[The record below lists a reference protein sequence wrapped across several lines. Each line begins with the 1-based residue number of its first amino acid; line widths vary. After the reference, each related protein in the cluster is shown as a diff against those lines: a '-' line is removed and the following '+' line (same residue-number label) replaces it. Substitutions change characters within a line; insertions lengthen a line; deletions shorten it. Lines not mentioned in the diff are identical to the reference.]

1 MCRAGAGQQDVGMSE
16 LTIDRADHRFLRLLF
31 APLRDW
37 RRNVYALTTLTGV
50 AWFVLSIG
58 TITGLAG
65 TRLAALGVPVA
76 VGLALAL
83 ALPAARVERR
93 RHRLIGTAV
102 PRRRRGLLRA
112 VAHLLLSVPLGGLG
126 IALIVFWALVSVRNL
141 ILFPFVYSWA
151 MDLTTS
157 WGGPTAAGA
166 VALHMAGGL
175 AAFLVIPHLVRGVT
189 TLHAA
194 LTRRLLGPAE

>member
-1 MCRAGAGQQDVGMSE
+1 MSE
-16 LTIDRADHRFLRLLF
+16 LTIDRTGHGFLRLLF

-37 RRNVYALTTLTGV
+37 RRNLYALTTLTGV
-50 AWFVLSIG
+50 GWFALSIA

-76 VGLALAL
+76 VGLAFAL
-83 ALPAARVERR
+83 ALPAARLERR

-102 PRRRRGLLRA
+102 PPRRGLLRA

-126 IALIVFWALVSVRNL
+126 VGLIVFWALVSVRNL
-141 ILFPFVYSWA
+141 VLFPFVYSWA
-151 MDLTTS
+151 MDLSTS
-157 WGGPTAAGA
+157 WGGPTVVGA
-166 VALHMAGGL
+166 VAVHMAGGL
-175 AAFLVIPHLVRGVT
+175 AAFLLIPHLVRALT

-194 LTRRLLGPAE
+194 LTRRLLGPAEQRSGR

>member
-1 MCRAGAGQQDVGMSE
+1 MSE

-76 VGLALAL
+76 VGLAFAL

-93 RHRLIGTAV
+93 RHRLLGTAV
-102 PRRRRGLLRA
+102 PG
-112 VAHLLLSVPLGGLG
+112 
-126 IALIVFWALVSVRNL
+126 
-141 ILFPFVYSWA
+141 
-151 MDLTTS
+151 
-157 WGGPTAAGA
+157 AGA
-166 VALHMAGGL
+166 GCCARWRTCCCRYRW
-175 AAFLVIPHLVRGVT
+175 AASASG
-189 TLHAA
+189 
-194 LTRRLLGPAE
+194 